1 MLRSLGARTLLVI
14 TDIPPGHSLMNS
26 ERVFDL
32 ALLNRPLMRLTC
44 ILASFMM
51 RSAHV
56 SAIGTIACFLEG
68 PLVVIWILLF
78 LLAGLSIAMLCI
90 SIIFFLGRIGKA
102 SLILR
107 ILSAVAVACAKYLA
121 DVLPLLPLFFS
132 VDQNLDFL
140 NCSSVE

>member
-14 TDIPPGHSLMNS
+14 TDIPPGHGLVNS

-56 SAIGTIACFLEG
+56 SVIGTIACFLEG
-68 PLVVIWILLF
+68 LVR
-78 LLAGLSIAMLCI
+78 ATGAQDS
-90 SIIFFLGRIGKA
+90 R
-102 SLILR
+102 R
-107 ILSAVAVACAKYLA
+107 ILSNITVYNYDTTHLQENPQR
-121 DVLPLLPLFFS
+121 LG
-132 VDQNLDFL
+132 
-140 NCSSVE
+140 